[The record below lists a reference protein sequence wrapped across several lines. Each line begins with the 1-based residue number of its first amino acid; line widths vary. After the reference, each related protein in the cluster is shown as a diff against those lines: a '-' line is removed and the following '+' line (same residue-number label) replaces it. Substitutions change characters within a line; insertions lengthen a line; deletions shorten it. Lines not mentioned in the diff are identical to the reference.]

1 MISVRLSIFDTK
13 DQKKTFGLHSL
24 HGIVSL
30 MKAFSLFGNKE
41 LYQEIMEIN
50 LRYLVLKIKNLLF
63 KNLSMHMG
71 SKKR

>member
-50 LRYLVLKIKNLLF
+50 LRYLVLKIKKSF
-63 KNLSMHMG
+63 I
-71 SKKR
+71 